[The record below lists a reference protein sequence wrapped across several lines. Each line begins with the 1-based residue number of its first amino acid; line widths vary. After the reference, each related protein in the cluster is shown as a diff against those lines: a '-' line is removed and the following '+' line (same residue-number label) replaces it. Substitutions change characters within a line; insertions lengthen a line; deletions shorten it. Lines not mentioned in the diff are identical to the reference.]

1 MLSIKVGIIPSS
13 AINSPNVAAV
23 KSAVYLSLGE
33 RGVAFG
39 FGDVI
44 TMRLD
49 LDELKIE
56 WLVNS

>member
-1 MLSIKVGIIPSS
+1 MLNIKVGMIPSS
-13 AINSPNVAAV
+13 SINYPNVVAV
-23 KSAVYLSLGE
+23 KSAVYLSPGE
-33 RGVAFG
+33 REVAFG
-39 FGDVI
+39 IGDVI